1 MISIFEAALLSR
13 LLSLIHL
20 IGRATLMMIFMIFI
34 SVKLGPLITVL
45 EDFLLFDLFIQLS
58 ILDLE

>member
-20 IGRATLMMIFMIFI
+20 IGRATLMMIFI